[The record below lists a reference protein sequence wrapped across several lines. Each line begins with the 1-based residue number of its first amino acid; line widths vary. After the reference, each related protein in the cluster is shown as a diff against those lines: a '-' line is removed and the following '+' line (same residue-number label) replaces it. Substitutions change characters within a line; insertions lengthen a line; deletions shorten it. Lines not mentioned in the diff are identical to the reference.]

1 MPVEAGPTPD
11 LEYLRVTQLGL
22 QMDADFRAADEPPP
36 TEASP
41 PPGAAEEA
49 ERLLALFRDPSAAP
63 GQVDLEGLRGLRGR
77 ARTQAPLLA
86 EAAPAAAAPPETW
99 QRLAGRL
106 AGAGGGAAGQGGGWG
121 PVRAALDVVACL
133 SAEAAAAAPAE
144 AAAGCAAHRP
154 GGYGPQQAR

>member
-11 LEYLRVTQLGL
+11 AEYLRVTQLGL
-22 QMDADFRAADEPPP
+22 QMDEDFLAADEPPP
-36 TEASP
+36 SEASP
-41 PPGAAEEA
+41 PPSAPEEA

-63 GQVDLEGLRGLRGR
+63 GQLDLEGLRGLRGR

-99 QRLAGRL
+99 QRLAG
-106 AGAGGGAAGQGGGWG
+106 AGGAAGQGGGWV

-154 GGYGPQQAR
+154 GGHGPQQAR

>member
-11 LEYLRVTQLGL
+11 PEYLRVTELGL

-49 ERLLALFRDPSAAP
+49 ERLLALFRDPPAAP
-63 GQVDLEGLRGLRGR
+63 GRLDLEGLRGLRGR
-77 ARTQAPLLA
+77 ARTQALLPA
-86 EAAPAAAAPPETW
+86 AAAPAAAAPPETW
-99 QRLAGRL
+99 QRLAG
-106 AGAGGGAAGQGGGWG
+106 AGGAAGQGGGWG

-133 SAEAAAAAPAE
+133 SATAAGAAPAE